1 MSLHNEV
8 QEYISITQSIQVESL
23 EKLAHLIYNVSK
35 NGNQI
40 FVCGNGGSGATAN
53 LMAFGLTNVSG
64 YTFKALSLNNNMGM
78 VTESSNNYGYAYSFN
93 NQIKAFAQNGD
104 LLILISCSGNSLN
117 VLNAVHQAKSQN
129 VKTFSLT
136 GMGGG
141 RLSQISDDTVIVD
154 SYDMQQIENIHS
166 LIINSVVRNLS
177 VYTNNEVNSYSNV
190 PLNTCLV

>member
-8 QEYISITQSIQVESL
+8 QEYIRITKSIQVESL
-23 EKLAHLIYNVSK
+23 ERLADLIYNVSK
-35 NGNQI
+35 NGKKI

-53 LMAFGLTNVSG
+53 MFAFGITNFG
-64 YTFKALSLNNNMGM
+64 GNDLKALSLNNNMGM
-78 VTESSNNYGYAYSFN
+78 ITESSNNYGYAYSFN
-93 NQIKAFAQNGD
+93 DQIQAFAQNGD
-104 LLILISCSGNSLN
+104 LLILISGSGNSLN

-141 RLSQISDDTVIVD
+141 KLSQISDDTVIVD

-177 VYTNNEVNSYSNV
+177 VYTNNEVNSYSDV
-190 PLNTCLV
+190 LLNNY